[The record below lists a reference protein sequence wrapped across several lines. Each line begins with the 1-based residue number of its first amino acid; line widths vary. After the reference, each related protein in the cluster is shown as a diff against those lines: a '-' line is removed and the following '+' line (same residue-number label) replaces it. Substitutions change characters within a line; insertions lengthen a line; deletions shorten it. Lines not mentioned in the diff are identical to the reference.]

1 MNGALCTVIAI
12 RVHTTTVKFDG
23 MSQTYPV
30 MRVKARFVVMKNIPT
45 TTSTVIAASSIM
57 PQHVQ
62 VYSYLYEQRC
72 NTVVHACIELV
83 PDPQVLRMKED
94 FVHKARI
101 LHSAESACSDCW
113 I

>member
-1 MNGALCTVIAI
+1 MNGALGTVIAI
-12 RVHTTTVKFDG
+12 RVHTIRVKFDG

-30 MRVKARFVVMKNIPT
+30 VRVKGRFVVMKNIPT
-45 TTSTVIAASSIM
+45 TTTTVIATSSIM

-62 VYSYLYEQRC
+62 VYSYLYEQQC

-83 PDPQVLRMKED
+83 PDPHVLRMKED
-94 FVHKARI
+94 LVHKARI